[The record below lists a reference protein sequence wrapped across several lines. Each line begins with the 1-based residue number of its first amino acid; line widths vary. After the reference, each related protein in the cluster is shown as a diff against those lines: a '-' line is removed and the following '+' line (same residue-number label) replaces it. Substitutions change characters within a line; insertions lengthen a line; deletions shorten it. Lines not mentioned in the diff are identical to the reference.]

1 MRTPILL
8 TRLALLGLGA
18 GLLAC
23 APISGRVALVRA
35 TPVADDAY
43 LAGRNHHLARRYEKA
58 RVAYEAA
65 LRAAPQHVN
74 ARNGLATLHAEQR
87 EFGPAIALWRT
98 LTASVN
104 LSAGPA
110 KAYLF
115 SNLGHALFLNGDYDQ
130 ALVALEKSCL
140 LDPLNHRA
148 WQLLGETL
156 RKLGQEERASQM
168 LAQAEALR
176 VHDFHADYAALG
188 AGSTVAAID
197 RAVKTPQ
204 RAEPGWNQLQLH
216 VGVDGMLELRRDAAS
231 TASTAST
238 ASVAPALPAPERLP
252 APGQGGPDTP
262 VVLLEIRNGNGMRGM
277 ARKLA
282 SQLGA
287 DGMKVARISNHKGFG
302 VRRTRV
308 EYEPAY
314 RAQAESLAE
323 RFGGA
328 ELDEVARCAPA
339 NLRVVLGR
347 DVARRGFAL
356 RPALPLP
363 DAAGPRIAA
372 NKAS

>member
-18 GLLAC
+18 SLLAC
-23 APISGRVALVRA
+23 APISGRVPRERA
-35 TPVADDAY
+35 TSVADDAY
-43 LAGRNHHLARRYEKA
+43 LTGRNHHLARRYDEA
-58 RVAYEAA
+58 RAAYQAA

-98 LTASVN
+98 LTSSVN

-130 ALVALEKSCL
+130 ALVALEKACL

-176 VHDFHADYAALG
+176 VHDFRADYAAAG
-188 AGSTVAAID
+188 AASTVAAID
-197 RAVKTPQ
+197 RAARTPQ
-204 RAEPGWNQLQLH
+204 RTEPGWNQLQLH
-216 VGVDGMLELRRDAAS
+216 VGVDGMLELRRDAAP
-231 TASTAST
+231 A
-238 ASVAPALPAPERLP
+238 VAALPAVERQP
-252 APGQGGPDTP
+252 APGQGAPDTP

-287 DGMKVARISNHKGFG
+287 DGMKVARISNQKGFG

-314 RAQAESLAE
+314 RAQAERLAE

-328 ELDEVARCAPA
+328 ELEEVARCAPA

-356 RPALPLP
+356 RPAMPLP

>member
-8 TRLALLGLGA
+8 TRLALLGLGTS
-18 GLLAC
+18 LLAC
-23 APISGRVALVRA
+23 APISGRVPRERA

-43 LAGRNHHLARRYEKA
+43 LAGRNHHLARRYDEA
-58 RVAYEAA
+58 RAAYQAA

-115 SNLGHALFLNGDYDQ
+115 SNLGHALFLDGDYDQ
-130 ALVALEKSCL
+130 ALVALEKACL

-176 VHDFHADYAALG
+176 VHDLRADYAALG
-188 AGSTVAAID
+188 ATSTVAAID
-197 RAVKTPQ
+197 RAARTPQ
-204 RAEPGWNQLQLH
+204 REEPGWNQLQLH
-216 VGVDGMLELRRDAAS
+216 VGVDGMLELRREPAS
-231 TASTAST
+231 TAVSAQ
-238 ASVAPALPAPERLP
+238 AELPPVERQP
-252 APGQGGPDTP
+252 APGQGAPDTP

-282 SQLGA
+282 GQLGA
-287 DGMKVARISNHKGFG
+287 DGMKVARISNQKGFG

-314 RAQAESLAE
+314 RAQAERLAE

-328 ELDEVARCAPA
+328 QLEEVARCTPA

-356 RPALPLP
+356 RPPMSLP